1 MKKKCITIQIYIH
14 YHFDDFYY
22 KRKTTFKSYNKG
34 LLDFKRSP
42 SSTLAIVKIICKSRL
57 VTNIFFHYCS
67 FEQFWIIVHS
77 NVMSAIKRQKSWKFS
92 HCIVY
97 SIVNCKEQK
106 HPWCTKVTILKHRL
120 ILKSSKII
128 TIIWQNNLQIFI
140 RRNKANFPYF
150 LRSKFAR
157 WCHSTPRN
165 FGVQKRAKPDFCLL
179 EFSAILQAHMDL
191 KSYLQRC

>member
-1 MKKKCITIQIYIH
+1 MIFLTKEKPLSKATIKGFCNSREKPQ
-14 YHFDDFYY
+14 
-22 KRKTTFKSYNKG
+22 FKPCN
-34 LLDFKRSP
+34 
-42 SSTLAIVKIICKSRL
+42 IVKIICKSRL

-97 SIVNCKEQK
+97 SILNCKEQK
-106 HPWCTKVTILKHRL
+106 HPWCTKVTILKRRL

-150 LRSKFAR
+150 LRSKFVR
-157 WCHSTPRN
+157 FSIKIDFMFPWFLFDIWC
-165 FGVQKRAKPDFCLL
+165 
-179 EFSAILQAHMDL
+179 
-191 KSYLQRC
+191 